1 MGIGVADIA
10 EGWAEAS
17 PSGDAPHSVLA
28 DVACASDLLIDV
40 LQGVDEATDLAVLED
55 VVALVRRRIDA
66 AEGELAR
73 LTAALQDVSQRP
85 ETGAR
90 SLTQFVARRSG
101 CAQRR
106 VAASLHLG
114 RELAECP
121 QIAAALRS
129 GSISVDNAR
138 LLLEV
143 AGLAAF
149 AERETELLAAA
160 ARLTPGRLRHVIER
174 WLATIPAEPDPP
186 APESDPESGS
196 ASESESAP
204 QPDCGETELEKR
216 RRLAYER
223 RAVRAVPIGHG
234 LTRLD
239 ITLPTELAHVV
250 MNRLAEIAGLSG
262 DDRTGRSWPQRLADA
277 LVEMASVDGSAWAL
291 IHGVSP
297 QQTSRPTVV
306 GIAPDDV
313 IAGRR
318 YGGGVSAQGDVL
330 DRTQLAEMTCTADR
344 LQMTH
349 DARGAPID
357 VTGRHRIY
365 YEKQYLSMVE
375 RDGGCRVG
383 GCEQPASRCQT
394 HHVDEHISGGRTV
407 VHRGVLVC
415 DTHHRWLHRSGA
427 RFVGDPAGALYVETA
442 DGRVH
447 RANPPM
453 GHIPPGDEQPRR
465 RGIAIMFDVA

>member
-10 EGWAEAS
+10 EGWAAGSLPADCGEA
-17 PSGDAPHSVLA
+17 VLA

-40 LQGVDEATDLAVLED
+40 LQGVDEAADLGVLED

-121 QIAAALRS
+121 QIAAALRA
-129 GSISVDNAR
+129 GRISVDNAR

-143 AGLAAF
+143 AGLGAF
-149 AERETELLAAA
+149 AEREAELLAAA

-186 APESDPESGS
+186 TPESDPQSGS
-196 ASESESAP
+196 EPESEDDPESAR
-204 QPDCGETELEKR
+204 GETELEKR

-239 ITLPTELAHVV
+239 ITLPTDLAHVV

-277 LVEMASVDGSAWAL
+277 LVEMVSVDGSAWAL

-297 QQTSRPTVV
+297 QQTSRPTIV

-313 IAGRR
+313 IARKR

-330 DRTQLAEMTCTADR
+330 DRTQLAEMACTADR

-349 DARGAPID
+349 DARGAPLD
-357 VTGRHRIY
+357 LTGRHRIY
-365 YEKQYLSMVE
+365 SEKQYLSMVE
-375 RDGGCRVG
+375 RDGGCRFG
-383 GCEQPASRCQT
+383 WCEEPAARCQT
-394 HHVDEHISGGRTV
+394 HHIDEYIEGGRTV
-407 VHRGVLVC
+407 VDRGVLVC

-427 RFVGDPAGALYVETA
+427 RFIGDPAGSLFVETA
-442 DGRVH
+442 DGH
-447 RANPPM
+447 LLRANPPM

>member
-1 MGIGVADIA
+1 MGIGVTDIA
-10 EGWAEAS
+10 EGWADGTS
-17 PSGDAPHSVLA
+17 PVDAGRQVLA

-40 LQGVDEATDLAVLED
+40 LRGVDEATDLAVLED

-106 VAASLHLG
+106 IAASLRLG
-114 RELAECP
+114 RELAEFP
-121 QIAAALRS
+121 QIAAALRA
-129 GSISVDNAR
+129 GRISVDNTR

-149 AERETELLAAA
+149 AEREAELLAAA
-160 ARLTPGRLRHVIER
+160 ARLAPGRLRHVIER

-186 APESDPESGS
+186 TPESDPESGS
-196 ASESESAP
+196 ERESEAAP
-204 QPDCGETELEKR
+204 EPDRGETELEKR

-223 RAVRAVPIGHG
+223 RALRAVPIGDG

-239 ITLPTELAHVV
+239 ITLPTDLAHVV

-277 LVEMASVDGSAWAL
+277 LVEMVNVDGSAWAL

-313 IAGRR
+313 IARRR

-349 DARGAPID
+349 DARGAPLD
-357 VTGRHRIY
+357 LTGRHRIY
-365 YEKQYLSMVE
+365 SEKQYLSMVE
-375 RDGGCRVG
+375 RDGGCRFG
-383 GCEQPASRCQT
+383 WCEEPAARCQT
-394 HHVDEHISGGRTV
+394 HHIDEYIDGGRTV
-407 VHRGVLVC
+407 VDAAPGQ
-415 DTHHRWLHRSGA
+415 S
-427 RFVGDPAGALYVETA
+427 A
-442 DGRVH
+442 DGPHPTWRRTAPTSRH
-447 RANPPM
+447 RD
-453 GHIPPGDEQPRR
+453 HVR
-465 RGIAIMFDVA
+465 RGLNLAGP